1 MISFVTVLGPKYLS
15 IDVLHVILLSFL
27 FLRRRLNTFVSQSFH
42 IVNAFV
48 TTSILS
54 IAQISDLSND
64 IKHIGKKGRKG
75 EKKQGVKI
83 SEETDSRN
91 FAESLLSSEVANK
104 ASTTA
109 AVVAVVDCN
118 SCKKDKINKKE
129 LIRWYD
135 ETARDGKNVLCHPQL
150 NQFTKE
156 CISKFNRLL

>member
-15 IDVLHVILLSFL
+15 TDVLHVMLLSFL
-27 FLRRRLNTFVSQSFH
+27 FLRRRLNTFVSQSFY

-48 TTSILS
+48 STSTLS

-64 IKHIGKKGRKG
+64 IKHIGKKGRKE
-75 EKKQGVKI
+75 EKKQGVKL

-91 FAESLLSSEVANK
+91 FAESLLPSEVANK

-129 LIRWYD
+129 LIRWND
-135 ETARDGKNVLCHPQL
+135 VTERDGKKMLCHPLL

>member
-27 FLRRRLNTFVSQSFH
+27 FLRRRLNAFVSQSFY

-48 TTSILS
+48 TTSTLS

-75 EKKQGVKI
+75 EQKQGVKL
-83 SEETDSRN
+83 SEDTDSRN
-91 FAESLLSSEVANK
+91 FAESLLSSEVAIK
-104 ASTTA
+104 ASATA
-109 AVVAVVDCN
+109 AAVAVVDCN
-118 SCKKDKINKKE
+118 SCEKDKINKKE

-135 ETARDGKNVLCHPQL
+135 ETERDDKIVLCHPKL